1 MRAYLQRVW
10 ALLSPYRG
18 ESTPLMAQHHD
29 LESYGHTPSDTILL
43 VCEPPDPPA
52 LAHPSPGQHLH
63 PHTHSPLS
71 THTHSLLS
79 THTHSPPPLSTHTHS
94 PPPQHIPASPFPT
107 RTRTHTHT
115 RISPFSEDHFP
126 RLPPSPTS
134 STLSV

>member
-1 MRAYLQRVW
+1 MRAYLERVW
-10 ALLSPYRG
+10 ALFSPYRG

-52 LAHPSPGQHLH
+52 LAHPSPVQHLH
-63 PHTHSPLS
+63 
-71 THTHSLLS
+71 
-79 THTHSPPPLSTHTHS
+79 THTHSPPPTHAQPCPQPPHTHTHT
-94 PPPQHIPASPFPT
+94 PASPFPT